1 MKIDKFK
8 VFNEKFGT
16 GILLSKV
23 DNIIRKLKNSKDSN
37 DIKVHGGKMYS
48 SESDA
53 SYGFELDSD
62 RISVSRIP
70 KGNLDHV
77 YKIKINGEVKKTSD
91 GKAERLFSIAE
102 DIHNNQH

>member
-1 MKIDKFK
+1 MKIDKF
-8 VFNEKFGT
+8 GI

-23 DNIIRKLKNSKDSN
+23 DNIIRKLKNSKDSKN
-37 DIKVHGGKMYS
+37 IKVYGGKMYS

-53 SYGFELDSD
+53 SYGFNIDSD

-70 KGNLDHV
+70 KGDLSHV
-77 YKIKINGEVKKTSD
+77 YKVKINGEVKETSD
-91 GKAERLFSIAE
+91 GKSERLFLIAE